1 MSKDRPFA
9 SRLKDLPQE
18 DRPQE
23 RLERLGAPALA
34 DRELLAMI
42 IRSGHCEKRCS
53 CSCRRDA
60 C

>member
-1 MSKDRPFA
+1 MSKDRFLA
-9 SRLKDLPQE
+9 SRLKDLPGE

-42 IRSGHCEKRCS
+42 IRGTAKKMS
-53 CSCRRDA
+53 
-60 C
+60 